1 MEGQETMLVVELQKE
16 LDALR
21 RDFEA
26 SAPPDLVATM
36 ARASAGLLISGITE
50 RVLKVGSPAPDF
62 ALPNAVGRVVSLS
75 AATARGPAVVTFY
88 RGGW

>member
-1 MEGQETMLVVELQKE
+1 MDGQETMLVVELQKE

-26 SAPPDLVATM
+26 SAPPDEVATM
-36 ARASAGLLISGITE
+36 SRTSAELLLSGITD
-50 RVLKVGSPAPDF
+50 RALKVGNLAPDF
-62 ALPNAVGRVVSLS
+62 TLPNAVGRLVNLS
-75 AATARGPAVVTFY
+75 ATAARGPAVVTFY